1 MLEILAYA
9 IGVMYTPGPVNLFAL
24 NSGLNG
30 RFASSLGF
38 FAGVGTAMLL
48 LLLLFGWVGA
58 RWVRGDALLV
68 ISALGC
74 LYIAYLALKVMR
86 AEVSIDGTTQGTRL
100 RFRDGLAMQLMNPKG
115 LVATLPIATLQF
127 PHAGIEGP
135 GLLLASLGL
144 AVLASGA
151 PGSYALAGFLAGRR
165 LGNPRVFKT
174 LNLVMAVLLIGVAG
188 SIGYEHVYL
197 PLQV

>member
-1 MLEILAYA
+1 MIEILAYA

-48 LLLLFGWVGA
+48 LLLFGWVGA

-86 AEVSIDGTTQGTRL
+86 AEVSIDGATQGTRL
-100 RFRDGLAMQLMNPKG
+100 RFRDGLVMQLMNPKG
-115 LVATLPIATLQF
+115 LLATLPIATLQF

-135 GLLLASLGL
+135 ALLFASLGL

-165 LGNPRVFKT
+165 LGNPRVFKA
-174 LNLVMAVLLIGVAG
+174 LNRVMAVLLIGVAG

-197 PLQV
+197 PLHA

>member
-1 MLEILAYA
+1 MIEILAYA

-58 RWVRGDALLV
+58 RWVRGDGLMV

-86 AEVSIDGTTQGTRL
+86 AEVNIDGATQGTRL

-115 LVATLPIATLQF
+115 LLATLPIATLQF

-135 GLLLASLGL
+135 ALLLASLGL

-165 LGNPRVFKT
+165 LGDPRVFKA
-174 LNLVMAVLLIGVAG
+174 LNRVMAILLIGVAG

-197 PLQV
+197 PLHA